1 MPDPGPGPD
10 LDPAAC
16 GHRGEWPGH
25 ISYSYLL
32 YTARTST
39 HLNLSI
45 LTDIFGYNI
54 KGMFWKANHG
64 DERDP
69 L

>member
-1 MPDPGPGPD
+1 MPDPGPEPD

-32 YTARTST
+32 YTARTSM

-54 KGMFWKANHG
+54 KGMCWKANHG